1 MTAAMEVRAVVSL
14 VHGTYFLPTAAT
26 PQLLLL
32 AVMLVYF
39 VRTMRPRQRSTCA
52 RPPLPPGPAPRP
64 VVGNLPEMLLQKP
77 AFRWIHR
84 MMKDMGTDIAC
95 IKLGCVHVIPITCP
109 KIAQEVLKKQ
119 DNNFMS
125 RPVTFASKT
134 FSHGYMDATLSPNGH
149 QWRKMRRA
157 SPPRSSVP
165 PDSSGFKISR
175 ARSSSIVD
183 VRRVARHY
191 CGNITRRLIFNN
203 RYFGDPR
210 PNGGPGQLEV
220 EHMDAVFTALGV
232 LYAFCISDYLPW
244 LVGLDLDGHEKIIKK
259 ATETVSRLHGTI
271 IDERWRQWKFGER
284 QELED
289 FLDVLISLRDPQGNS
304 ALTMEEVTVLTLGI
318 AIATVDN
325 PSNAVEWAL
334 AEMVNNPELLA
345 KAVEE
350 IERVVGR
357 ERLVQESDIPRL
369 NYLKACLRDAFRLH
383 PVAPFNVPHVALEDT
398 TVAGFHIPKGSHVLL
413 SRIGLGRNPN
423 VWEDPLRFNPDR
435 HIATHDLKAEVAL
448 TENDLRFIFF
458 STGRRGCIAASLG
471 TAMSVM
477 LFGRLLQGFTWTKPA
492 SMAAI
497 DLSEGKHNIF
507 MAKPL
512 LLHAEPRLPAH
523 LYYQA
528 T

>member
-1 MTAAMEVRAVVSL
+1 MIAMEVRAVASL
-14 VHGTYFLPTAAT
+14 VQGTYFLPTSALVKT
-26 PQLLLL
+26 LLL
-32 AVMLVYF
+32 AIMLVYF
-39 VRTMRPRQRSTCA
+39 VRIMRPRRTITCT
-52 RPPLPPGPAPRP
+52 PPLPPGPAPWP

-84 MMKDMGTDIAC
+84 MMKDTGTDIAC

-119 DNNFMS
+119 DANFMS
-125 RPVTFASKT
+125 RPLTFASKT
-134 FSHGYMDATLSPNGH
+134 FSHNYMDAILSPNGD
-149 QWRKMRRA
+149 QWRKMRRVLTSEIICPTRLQWLQHKRA
-157 SPPRSSVP
+157 GEADNLIRYVYNLITSARS
-165 PDSSGFKISR
+165 
-175 ARSSSIVD
+175 SSSIVD
-183 VRRVARHY
+183 VRHVARHY

-203 RYFGDPR
+203 RYFGEPR
-210 PNGGPGQLEV
+210 PNGGPGPLEV
-220 EHMDAVFTALGV
+220 EHMDAVFTVLGV

-259 ATETVSRLHGTI
+259 ATETVNRLHGTI
-271 IDERWRQWKFGER
+271 IDERWRQWKLGER

-289 FLDVLISLRDPQGNS
+289 FLDVLISLRDPQGNP
-304 ALTMEEVTVLTLGI
+304 ALTMEEVTVLTLDI

-369 NYLKACLRDAFRLH
+369 NYLKACLREAFRLH

-398 TVAGFHIPKGSHVLL
+398 TVAGFHVPKGSHVLL

-448 TENDLRFIFF
+448 TENDLRFISF

-477 LFGRLLQGFTWTKPA
+477 LFGRLL
-492 SMAAI
+492 
-497 DLSEGKHNIF
+497 
-507 MAKPL
+507 
-512 LLHAEPRLPAH
+512 
-523 LYYQA
+523 
-528 T
+528 